1 MLMQG
6 GELMREAR
14 RRAGMTQ
21 GQIAALLGTGQST
34 IVRWERGQRSPSF
47 EMVTRT
53 VRACGLELQVS
64 LGPSNNSALGVARA
78 MSLLSPEQKLDANR
92 NLVALKGLAKTPT
105 GG

>member
-1 MLMQG
+1 MRG

-21 GQIAALLGTGQST
+21 ARVAALLGTGQST
-34 IVRWERGQRSPSF
+34 IVRWESGQRSPSF
-47 EMVTRT
+47 ETVTRT
-53 VRACGLELQVS
+53 VRDCGLELRVS
-64 LGPSNNSALGVARA
+64 LGPSNSSALGDARA

-92 NLVALKGLAKTPT
+92 NLVALKGLAKAPI